1 MVFYLTKIFSN
12 STAGLGILKK
22 SGEALPM
29 VTLNY
34 KTWWQPAS
42 NSSTAVSVCPAAC
55 LKHFVMWSAEA
66 FGNISWSSL
75 KLSLQNNSH

>member
-34 KTWWQPAS
+34 KT
-42 NSSTAVSVCPAAC
+42 
-55 LKHFVMWSAEA
+55 
-66 FGNISWSSL
+66 
-75 KLSLQNNSH
+75 